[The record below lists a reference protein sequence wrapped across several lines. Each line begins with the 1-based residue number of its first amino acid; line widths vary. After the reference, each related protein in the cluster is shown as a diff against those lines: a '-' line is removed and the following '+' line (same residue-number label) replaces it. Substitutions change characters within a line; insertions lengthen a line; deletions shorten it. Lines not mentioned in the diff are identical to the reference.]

1 MSKIESNPKGMSIDY
16 INDACAALV
25 DCSQPY
31 THWFDS
37 RYEETADSFRRNG
50 VEPILGNRW
59 KQNMTAAYRRLQNN
73 PG

>member
-1 MSKIESNPKGMSIDY
+1 MLMNKIESDPKGMSVDY

-37 RYEETADSFRRNG
+37 RYEETADSFRLKF
-50 VEPILGNRW
+50 PD
-59 KQNMTAAYRRLQNN
+59 RLIKSTTY
-73 PG
+73 G